1 MYEQPRAFAA
11 RIDALVAPTVHGVA
25 ERAKHAMVLQALF
38 AGGLAGIGALPVLL
52 ATSGLPGPT
61 DLAALAF
68 CGLPLTLALFL
79 ARTGRLRLTIT
90 VLGLATILVA
100 AIAIAGQGG
109 LSSPLSA
116 ALALG
121 PLVALAAGGIALFAV
136 MAGIASAA
144 LLGLVSLTGVEP
156 GSVPYALAALGSAL
170 VTLVV
175 MLARAPRMAEE
186 LAERTTRVAR
196 GEEDRYRLLA
206 EHAGDMITRHTRSG
220 NVLFASPAC
229 ERLLGVAPS
238 ALAEG
243 ALFDRVHVA
252 DRPAFLR
259 AFSDAAYG
267 SDPVTVEIRLQRAGS
282 GDFVAV
288 EITASAAPGENGATE
303 IVAVTRDVEERRRD
317 REALMR
323 ANEEAA
329 RANAAKTRFLANM
342 SHELRTPLNA
352 IIGFSEM
359 MTLDAFAT
367 TGPERAKEYAQL
379 INDSGRHL
387 LDLVNGILDM
397 SKIDSGS
404 FALTPEPFD
413 PRTLVTNVTALMQAA
428 AEKAGIDLVFEYPAG
443 EEEVVADRRA
453 CKQMLLNLVSNAVK
467 FTERGGR
474 VTTRLAFEA
483 KHVVIS
489 VTDTG
494 IGIAEEDIPRLATPF
509 VQAQS
514 SYDRRYEGTGLGL
527 SLVKGLVGLHG
538 GTMAIRSKLGEGTT
552 VTLALPR
559 EAVAAAPRPE
569 VENITPFPARAP
581 QPAPSPDTLP
591 PVSRMP
597 SVA

>member
-1 MYEQPRAFAA
+1 MYEQPRALAA

-25 ERAKHAMVLQALF
+25 ERAKHALVLQALF
-38 AGGLAGIGALPVLL
+38 AGGLAGIATLPVLL
-52 ATSGLPGPT
+52 ATSGLPAHA

-68 CGLPLTLALFL
+68 CGLPSALALLL
-79 ARTGRLRLTIT
+79 ARTGRLGLTIA
-90 VLGLATILVA
+90 VLSFATIVLA
-100 AIAIAGQGG
+100 AIAVAGHGG
-109 LSSPLSA
+109 LSSPLLA
-116 ALALG
+116 TLALG
-121 PLVALAAGGIALFAV
+121 PLLALATGGIALCAV
-136 MAGIASAA
+136 MAGIALAA
-144 LLGLVSLTGVEP
+144 LLALVSLAAVEP
-156 GSVPYALAALGSAL
+156 VSVPYALAALGSAL

-175 MLARAPRMAEE
+175 MLARATRMAEDI
-186 LAERTTRVAR
+186 AERTTRAAR
-196 GEEDRYRLLA
+196 CEEDRYRLLA

-238 ALAEG
+238 ALSEG

-267 SDPVTVEIRLQRAGS
+267 SDPVTVEVRLQRATNAE
-282 GDFVAV
+282 FVAV
-288 EITASAAPGENGATE
+288 EITASAAPGENGAME
-303 IVAVTRDVEERRRD
+303 IVAVTRDVEERRSD

-323 ANEEAA
+323 ANDETA

-359 MTLDAFAT
+359 MTLDAVT
-367 TGPERAKEYAQL
+367 TMGPERAKEYAQL

-404 FALTPEPFD
+404 FTLMPEPFD

-428 AEKAGIDLVFEYPAG
+428 AEKAGIDLIFEYPAG

-494 IGIAEEDIPRLATPF
+494 IGIAEEDLPRLATPF

-552 VTLALPR
+552 VTLVLPR
-559 EAVAAAPRPE
+559 EAVAAAAQPE
-569 VENITPFPARAP
+569 VENVTPFPARAP
-581 QPAPSPDTLP
+581 QHAPSPDTLS
-591 PVSRMP
+591 PVLRMP